1 MALKAIACNICL
13 VVMWIGVILICG
25 LYGYVFGELIPVLKD
40 LPNDVIDG
48 FYSVLKFDSLTD
60 DSATVK
66 SAADSAL
73 DLCGIDAGED
83 CDGSSF
89 SGTFS
94 GNASACN
101 GTCDTSSQLETIQ
114 AAFDNSLT
122 TIQDVANDEYFG
134 TDDMAAA
141 ASQLN
146 EISDAYESVV
156 TNASCYIQGGQYCII
171 YDQADALTAEVDTVL
186 AQIDDWTEGDVI
198 NLYDEYGDVWNV
210 IHVLPYFLVIA
221 MLFFTC
227 FWAKDA
233 SGPCCHGSACGG
245 FLFCQYASWCFLFFC
260 ITGVISAIGLSWT
273 YYAKEEITVDEL
285 NGSPT
290 LKDLVSH
297 VEENYP
303 EFWNTV
309 LGDDRVETLE
319 MLLGVSVVATIFAVI
334 LGSWACCVCACSP
347 YGKKESMDEA

>member
-260 ITGVISAIGLSWT
+260 ISGVICGIGLT
-273 YYAKEEITVDEL
+273 LTFAQEELTIKEL

-290 LKDLVSH
+290 LKDLISH
-297 VEENYP
+297 VEKNYP

-309 LGDDRVETLE
+309 LSDDRVE
-319 MLLGVSVVATIFAVI
+319 ML
-334 LGSWACCVCACSP
+334 
-347 YGKKESMDEA
+347 